1 MKGMYICNRFSVEQ
15 RRMIKFIES
24 IENWQRIDDLSSYN
38 ELAKPFRD
46 SPLSIQ
52 VVKYYLKFLQRRVWS
67 WLRMNASGKPNTC
80 KSNGNFWCLH
90 RKTSGERV
98 RNAYAIC
105 LLLGYSP
112 EKFGLIPYNII

>member
-46 SPLSIQ
+46 SPFNNS
-52 VVKYYLKFLQRRVWS
+52 S
-67 WLRMNASGKPNTC
+67 C
-80 KSNGNFWCLH
+80 
-90 RKTSGERV
+90 
-98 RNAYAIC
+98 
-105 LLLGYSP
+105 
-112 EKFGLIPYNII
+112 